1 MEIDKRNRTE
11 LKNYFKA
18 NDKPTEEQFADF
30 IEAGINQAEDGIAKV
45 QGNPLAIEA
54 QGEDVGTQDVLSLY
68 RSFSEDDPDWSFNLN
83 PRVDPNDPNSNQPGL
98 NFKDRTGKSRLF
110 IKSGNGNVGLG
121 TIEPSAKLTIQ
132 GNNDASL
139 LAVVDTTNEHTK
151 ILEVTPKNGVSI
163 KGSLHVDG
171 DFMATNISSNINLDG
186 TTASDAKIATQ
197 KAVKAYVDNRLP
209 KGLISMWSG
218 EEIPVGWALC
228 DGTNGTPNLSGRF
241 VVGFDKNTGD
251 YNVTGKTGGANQV
264 VLTSV
269 QMPTHSHSGTTS
281 NSGNHTHSFTG
292 ATKKG
297 DGTGTGSSNAYYGA
311 LTRTTAAAGI
321 HSHSFETNP
330 TGGNQPHENRPP
342 YYVLAYIIKL

>member
-68 RSFSEDDPDWSFNLN
+68 RSFSEDAPDWSFNLN

-98 NFKDRTGKSRLF
+98 NLKDRTGKSRLF

-151 ILEVTPKNGVSI
+151 ILEVTPKSGVSI

-197 KAVKAYVDNRLP
+197 KAVKTYVDTRLP

-218 EEIPVGWALC
+218 KEAPAGWALC
-228 DGTNGTPNLSGRF
+228 DGTNNTPDLTGRF
-241 VVGFDKNTGD
+241 IVGFDASNIQYNAIGNTGGLE
-251 YNVTGKTGGANQV
+251 NVK
-264 VLTSV
+264 LTKE

-281 NSGNHTHSFTG
+281 NAGSHTHSFTG
-292 ATKKG
+292 AKKSG
-297 DGTGTGSSNAYYGA
+297 DGSGSFSDNDYYA
-311 LTRTTAAAGI
+311 ATTRTTAAAGDHI
-321 HSHSFETNP
+321 HTFVTNEI
-330 TGGNQPHENRPP
+330 GGNQPHENRPP